1 MKLQNF
7 NFIVVDQ
14 QSIIKRKKKN
24 GIDSWNNEE
33 NEKKIKLHNSNKEK
47 LNSKLICYICQQKK
61 IPILI
66 LYFFANLL
74 FYLLIPI
81 IIPYF
86 YLSV

>member
-14 QSIIKRKKKN
+14 QSIIKRNKKN

-33 NEKKIKLHNSNKEK
+33 NEKKNLHNSNKEK

-61 IPILI
+61 NSNLNFIL
-66 LYFFANLL
+66 LC
-74 FYLLIPI
+74 
-81 IIPYF
+81 
-86 YLSV
+86 